1 MPFPLTI
8 GSILTSALAAA
19 DGDTFISSS
28 LSLHVN
34 AAPPPHVPT

>member
-8 GSILTSALAAA
+8 GSVLMSSLVAA